1 MVRDFERY
9 PLYKVIFEDLVSA
22 NKLLIVLTILVVL
35 SALSTVWI
43 THQTRILVAK
53 KVI

>member
-9 PLYKVIFEDLVSA
+9 PLYKVIFEDLVLY
-22 NKLLIVLTILVVL
+22 KLLIVLTILVVL

>member
-1 MVRDFERY
+1 MGKIERY

-43 THQTRILVAK
+43 TYQTRILVAK